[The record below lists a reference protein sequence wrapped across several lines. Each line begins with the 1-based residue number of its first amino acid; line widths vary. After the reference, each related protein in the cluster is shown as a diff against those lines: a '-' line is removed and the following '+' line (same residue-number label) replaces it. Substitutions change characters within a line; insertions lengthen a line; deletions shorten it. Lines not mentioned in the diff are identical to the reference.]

1 MRRLR
6 LVSADLTW
14 LLANAAVYGGL
25 DFSQLPVVSN
35 SQPALSLSGLLTT
48 LLMVKLARLFN
59 AAQPQSAVQ
68 TLYDMID
75 GAHSGTLADAAAA
88 QKAVATITGWAL
100 NDVTSFAAAI
110 GVTFPA
116 DYTNPAIYNSLRTLA
131 AMARTATATGAQLVS
146 WGSVPPNE
154 PAAQAMAFSA
164 LGVVKALHPDNADW
178 LTFAPTMTDRI
189 RERRSAALQ
198 AYLIGQRDTA
208 GDLLYVDVNG
218 LFDHFLIDV
227 QMSACEISTRVVQ
240 AYIGVQIFVERCLMN
255 LEAPAVVVDLTQ
267 DDTWNQ
273 WEWMKRYRIWQANRE
288 VFLYPENW
296 LVESQRP
303 NRTEIYQSLE
313 QEVRQNA
320 STADYL
326 ETVVLN
332 YVDRLDE
339 IAHLFIT
346 GTCLDPMTNA
356 IHVIGRTLADP
367 PIFYFRSLVDSAW
380 TGWTQIPLQI
390 KATQAVPAMYRG
402 RLCVFW
408 LDVKVTSEPR
418 QNTSG
423 SGSQEVGKY
432 VALGINFSIYR
443 NGDWAP
449 PQSTKGKFFDKPLL
463 DSTSAS
469 DLKSVEALYTLKVQ
483 TPAAAPGVGASLFV
497 DVFRFGGYIVNDGN
511 PAWVLGPYND
521 AGHVARAV
529 FDGRFNEMQQRNV
542 PILVLSAKKG
552 LLEHAQLTYGP
563 DAHPLL
569 PLPDALAEPEMYSE
583 PSLEPRGGA
592 FMSIQP
598 VATGS
603 NSQSVQ
609 LVFTAS
615 FLTGQNPGPL
625 LAQAPLPFRV
635 IGSAAD
641 LGFDPSS
648 YFFFQDNKRSY
659 YVETDKNFLTGSAW
673 SPVSPSYPTSVPFE
687 LSYNFHRFYHPF
699 TRLFWHQLSSGGFPA
714 LYDRELQLNPDQVD
728 PSGAEVFSFQ
738 TGYQPMVARV
748 NWDNDDT
755 LPNKDRE
762 FLDFRYS
769 AAYSVYNWELFF
781 HIPLYMAEMLSQNQ
795 QFEDALTWFQYI
807 FDPTWP
813 GTDAAP
819 KRFWI
824 PKPLYNL
831 TSADI
836 LAERINNLL
845 NAVNHGNPD
854 AVQQVESWRRD
865 PFNPFLLADQ
875 RPVAYMKRAVMS
887 YLDNLIAWADNL
899 FASEL
904 REALSEATLLYV
916 IASEILGPQPAA
928 TTPPQHA
935 DEFYDQ
941 LAPKLDAFANAMVD
955 IENTIG
961 GSGGGGSGNGNGLPA
976 PQTFYFKIPPN
987 DTLLGYWTT
996 IADRLFKLRHCQNI
1010 EGQALQLALFD
1021 APIDPGLLIRA
1032 QSAGVDLGS
1041 VLSDFAVTVP
1051 NYRFTFLYGQ
1061 ALDFVN
1067 AVRAYGALLLAALEK
1082 SDADQLAVLLATNQL
1097 QLLQD
1102 TDQILEWQVEQAQS
1116 VLDALNQTL
1125 ILGQDKLAYATD
1137 QSALLAVINTWEQM
1151 GLILQSTAIGLN
1163 AKAGYMAAIAAVEKL
1178 TPDPT
1183 LGVTGTFGAPT
1194 ATATEK
1200 PGDATDALSKMW
1212 GVFGTMAEKSGALMG
1227 VMGKFFHQQDDW
1239 NEKIKEAND
1248 DIAHTQVQI
1257 VGAQLGV
1264 QIAEAN
1270 RTKNQTQID
1279 QLQKQLDFLSD
1290 KFTNQELYDWM
1301 TSQLSDTYF
1310 QSFKLAFR
1318 MCKQVEKCYQF
1329 ELGILDSSFIQFGY
1343 WDSLHKGLLAG
1354 ERLNHDLRRMQ
1365 ASYLDENRRRF
1376 ELSRFVSLAAL
1387 DPAALQQ
1394 LLATG
1399 ACDFD
1404 LPESLFDNDYPG
1416 HFNRHLFRVSVTAV
1430 YPSPSKFDNVK
1441 ATLTLVSNKV
1451 RVSTDLAAGYPET
1464 PVGSDPRFV
1473 YNYAAVPQKIALGN
1487 AQDDPGLFLTALN
1500 NNLGDTRYLPFEN
1513 AGAVSSWHLEMPDAN
1528 NEIDLSAVGD
1538 VVLHL
1543 FYTSVD
1549 GGNAFKQGVQTNN
1562 LANLPTSGL
1571 RLFSA
1576 QNDFSAPS
1584 AAAASL
1590 TPWQAFLAAPSGSD
1604 LQTLTLA
1611 IPPSKFPAWTRGKT
1625 ITVSSIGVLVV
1636 SRSAG
1641 NFVLQPVAPL
1651 PTAEVTLTPVP
1662 NVSQPN
1668 VCTGIV
1674 AVGPNTTLGT
1684 WTFKLRKQD
1693 AAGFSTIT
1701 KNDVSDVFL
1710 LVHYQVN

>member
-1 MRRLR
+1 
-6 LVSADLTW
+6 
-14 LLANAAVYGGL
+14 
-25 DFSQLPVVSN
+25 
-35 SQPALSLSGLLTT
+35 
-48 LLMVKLARLFN
+48 
-59 AAQPQSAVQ
+59 
-68 TLYDMID
+68 
-75 GAHSGTLADAAAA
+75 
-88 QKAVATITGWAL
+88 
-100 NDVTSFAAAI
+100 
-110 GVTFPA
+110 
-116 DYTNPAIYNSLRTLA
+116 
-131 AMARTATATGAQLVS
+131 
-146 WGSVPPNE
+146 
-154 PAAQAMAFSA
+154 
-164 LGVVKALHPDNADW
+164 
-178 LTFAPTMTDRI
+178 
-189 RERRSAALQ
+189 
-198 AYLIGQRDTA
+198 
-208 GDLLYVDVNG
+208 
-218 LFDHFLIDV
+218 
-227 QMSACEISTRVVQ
+227 
-240 AYIGVQIFVERCLMN
+240 
-255 LEAPAVVVDLTQ
+255 
-267 DDTWNQ
+267 
-273 WEWMKRYRIWQANRE
+273 
-288 VFLYPENW
+288 
-296 LVESQRP
+296 
-303 NRTEIYQSLE
+303 
-313 QEVRQNA
+313 
-320 STADYL
+320 
-326 ETVVLN
+326 
-332 YVDRLDE
+332 
-339 IAHLFIT
+339 
-346 GTCLDPMTNA
+346 
-356 IHVIGRTLADP
+356 
-367 PIFYFRSLVDSAW
+367 
-380 TGWTQIPLQI
+380 
-390 KATQAVPAMYRG
+390 
-402 RLCVFW
+402 
-408 LDVKVTSEPR
+408 
-418 QNTSG
+418 
-423 SGSQEVGKY
+423 
-432 VALGINFSIYR
+432 
-443 NGDWAP
+443 
-449 PQSTKGKFFDKPLL
+449 
-463 DSTSAS
+463 
-469 DLKSVEALYTLKVQ
+469 
-483 TPAAAPGVGASLFV
+483 
-497 DVFRFGGYIVNDGN
+497 
-511 PAWVLGPYND
+511 
-521 AGHVARAV
+521 
-529 FDGRFNEMQQRNV
+529 
-542 PILVLSAKKG
+542 
-552 LLEHAQLTYGP
+552 
-563 DAHPLL
+563 
-569 PLPDALAEPEMYSE
+569 
-583 PSLEPRGGA
+583 
-592 FMSIQP
+592 
-598 VATGS
+598 
-603 NSQSVQ
+603 
-609 LVFTAS
+609 
-615 FLTGQNPGPL
+615 
-625 LAQAPLPFRV
+625 
-635 IGSAAD
+635 
-641 LGFDPSS
+641 
-648 YFFFQDNKRSY
+648 
-659 YVETDKNFLTGSAW
+659 
-673 SPVSPSYPTSVPFE
+673 
-687 LSYNFHRFYHPF
+687 
-699 TRLFWHQLSSGGFPA
+699 
-714 LYDRELQLNPDQVD
+714 
-728 PSGAEVFSFQ
+728 
-738 TGYQPMVARV
+738 
-748 NWDNDDT
+748 
-755 LPNKDRE
+755 
-762 FLDFRYS
+762 
-769 AAYSVYNWELFF
+769 
-781 HIPLYMAEMLSQNQ
+781 
-795 QFEDALTWFQYI
+795 
-807 FDPTWP
+807 
-813 GTDAAP
+813 
-819 KRFWI
+819 
-824 PKPLYNL
+824 
-831 TSADI
+831 
-836 LAERINNLL
+836 
-845 NAVNHGNPD
+845 
-854 AVQQVESWRRD
+854 
-865 PFNPFLLADQ
+865 
-875 RPVAYMKRAVMS
+875 
-887 YLDNLIAWADNL
+887 
-899 FASEL
+899 
-904 REALSEATLLYV
+904 
-916 IASEILGPQPAA
+916 
-928 TTPPQHA
+928 
-935 DEFYDQ
+935 
-941 LAPKLDAFANAMVD
+941 MVD

-1051 NYRFTFLYGQ
+1051 NYQFTFLYGQ

-1571 RLFSA
+1571 R
-1576 QNDFSAPS
+1576 
-1584 AAAASL
+1584 
-1590 TPWQAFLAAPSGSD
+1590 T
-1604 LQTLTLA
+1604 LQ
-1611 IPPSKFPAWTRGKT
+1611 
-1625 ITVSSIGVLVV
+1625 
-1636 SRSAG
+1636 RS
-1641 NFVLQPVAPL
+1641 
-1651 PTAEVTLTPVP
+1651 E
-1662 NVSQPN
+1662 
-1668 VCTGIV
+1668 
-1674 AVGPNTTLGT
+1674 
-1684 WTFKLRKQD
+1684 
-1693 AAGFSTIT
+1693 
-1701 KNDVSDVFL
+1701 
-1710 LVHYQVN
+1710 